1 MGKTTGGT
9 NEAVQMS
16 ITTGGA
22 CETLQ
27 VSTTTGGIVSP
38 RDTLMSPY

>member
-9 NEAVQMS
+9 NESVQMS

-38 RDTLMSPY
+38 RDTLLSPY

>member
-9 NEAVQMS
+9 NESVQMS